1 MDFAFTKG
9 ARELF
14 TYEEGQ
20 SRISCVL
27 EYKRYGW
34 GWLLPFH
41 LYWNMNAMVG
51 VGCSHFLCVETV
63 PSVHLE
69 RTIYIS
75 IHKNYRIALCLS
87 KRVTGVLC
95 GGEIHCLRS
104 LGSDGSPELLRRSL
118 QLVRRNTARF
128 AGQRAIR

>member
-51 VGCSHFLCVETV
+51 GWLFPFSVCWNIYGLLLAPIVLSYFLCVKTV
-63 PSVHLE
+63 PS
-69 RTIYIS
+69 
-75 IHKNYRIALCLS
+75 
-87 KRVTGVLC
+87 
-95 GGEIHCLRS
+95 LR
-104 LGSDGSPELLRRSL
+104 L
-118 QLVRRNTARF
+118 
-128 AGQRAIR
+128 